1 MKILQLV
8 TREDIEYE
16 KFKEINE
23 RHKKGWL
30 KTVWYNS
37 IFFPIAELSSS
48 ITIGLI
54 AWYGGLDI
62 VLSRNVFARRPNG
75 LYNDDTHAVSS
86 VTTDRR
92 SIQYIANGNGCGKKG
107 IQDNWTLTQE

>member
-1 MKILQLV
+1 MIRAFEEVITEVSNLNSFVQERITGMKILQLF
-8 TREDIEYE
+8 TREATEYN

-23 RHKKGWL
+23 RHKKAWL

-54 AWYGGLDI
+54 AWYGGLNVVKIGRASCRESVDI
-62 VLSRNVFARRPNG
+62 SEA
-75 LYNDDTHAVSS
+75 
-86 VTTDRR
+86 
-92 SIQYIANGNGCGKKG
+92 
-107 IQDNWTLTQE
+107 